1 MEEYEMK
8 KNYILSYKIWP
19 YILTGYSFIE
29 AVVYLYSRFVMDG
42 KGGTGPI
49 GTYMALALL
58 SMLALPVLAIGAH
71 TTYLELK
78 RNEPKKSWPPLW
90 KHIVLMIAICVI
102 GCASFVLGIYMFMQ
116 L

>member
-1 MEEYEMK
+1 MK

-58 SMLALPVLAIGAH
+58 SMLVLPVLAIGAH